1 MIDHII
7 HWSLKNRLLVIGA
20 SALLTLFGLFALS
33 ESPVDALPD
42 LSENQ
47 VIVFADWMGRSPL
60 EVEQQITSRLSL
72 NLQGIEGVKTVRGSS
87 MFGFSLITVVFKD
100 DLAGNTARQR
110 VLERL
115 ISLQNILPEGVKASM
130 GPNASGIGWVYQ
142 YYLKIDSTKLL
153 PQTSLDL
160 GQLRS
165 LQDHFIRYQLS
176 SVPDVAEVASIG
188 GFVTQY
194 QIEVDSHKMKAFGI
208 SLDTV
213 FDAVES
219 SNLNVGGKGI
229 EENGMEFIIR
239 GLGLLRNTQDI
250 EKIVLEERG
259 ESTICLKDVARVQLG
274 GDFRRGILDVDG
286 SEAVGGIVIMRSG
299 ANARNVIER
308 VKEKIAKINP
318 VLPPGVSIEAFYDR
332 SDLISQAIGTLKN
345 ALLEE
350 ICLVILVHLLFL
362 FHFRSILIVVLP
374 LPVSVLLSFLLMRL
388 FGISSNIMSL
398 SGIAIAVGVLVD
410 AAIVLSENVIR
421 SCQEAERVKA
431 DRLTAAETLQIVESA
446 SKQVG
451 RPIFFA
457 MAIII
462 LAFIPVFALT
472 GQEGRLFHPLAFTKT
487 FAMVS
492 STLLALTLVPAL
504 CTGLVRGPFRSE
516 NQNPV
521 MRFLLRVYDPLL
533 EMTLR
538 RPFMAI
544 SVACLIF
551 AAAVALIPKMG
562 SEFMPPLEEGDLLL
576 MPTFIPAVAP
586 SEVHRVMAWQDK
598 VLKTFPEVVSAAGK
612 LGRSDT
618 ATDPAPTE
626 MIETTIRLK
635 PPKDWRVGMT
645 KDKLV
650 SEMMDALNA
659 VPGSIPGFLQPI
671 QARVLMT
678 ATGIRSQLGVKILG
692 DNLESLQQAA
702 LDVQSIVESVRGAT
716 GVTAS
721 RNQGKPYL
729 EIKVNRDAM
738 RLYGMRTK
746 DVLDTVE
753 AGLGGR
759 NITSTSDGRNTYP
772 IQVRLQREDR
782 EEIARLGDIP
792 VQSPSGKI
800 VPLGVVA
807 QIQRNEGPNEITS
820 QDGQMSSYV
829 QANVQGRDLGGFV
842 EEVKKLLQKELA
854 PQLARQ
860 GMTLEYAGEYENH
873 QHAAKTLAW
882 VLPSVLLII
891 FLLLC
896 ALYRNAGEAAHVLLA
911 IPFAL
916 SGGLFLQYAFGW
928 HFSVAV
934 WVGYIALFGTAIQTA
949 IVMVVYLEEAVK
961 KKKKLCGEA
970 FGYEELLEAVKEGAR
985 QRLRP
990 KIMTVAAIVFSLL
1003 PIMWSRSAGADVMQP
1018 IATPVLGG
1026 MLTSLIHILLLTPVI
1041 FLWMKA
1047 KKLRKQETSIK
1058 DF

>member
-1 MIDHII
+1 
-7 HWSLKNRLLVIGA
+7 
-20 SALLTLFGLFALS
+20 
-33 ESPVDALPD
+33 
-42 LSENQ
+42 
-47 VIVFADWMGRSPL
+47 
-60 EVEQQITSRLSL
+60 
-72 NLQGIEGVKTVRGSS
+72 
-87 MFGFSLITVVFKD
+87 
-100 DLAGNTARQR
+100 
-110 VLERL
+110 
-115 ISLQNILPEGVKASM
+115 
-130 GPNASGIGWVYQ
+130 
-142 YYLKIDSTKLL
+142 
-153 PQTSLDL
+153 
-160 GQLRS
+160 
-165 LQDHFIRYQLS
+165 
-176 SVPDVAEVASIG
+176 
-188 GFVTQY
+188 
-194 QIEVDSHKMKAFGI
+194 
-208 SLDTV
+208 
-213 FDAVES
+213 
-219 SNLNVGGKGI
+219 
-229 EENGMEFIIR
+229 
-239 GLGLLRNTQDI
+239 
-250 EKIVLEERG
+250 
-259 ESTICLKDVARVQLG
+259 
-274 GDFRRGILDVDG
+274 
-286 SEAVGGIVIMRSG
+286 
-299 ANARNVIER
+299 
-308 VKEKIAKINP
+308 
-318 VLPPGVSIEAFYDR
+318 
-332 SDLISQAIGTLKN
+332 
-345 ALLEE
+345 
-350 ICLVILVHLLFL
+350 
-362 FHFRSILIVVLP
+362 
-374 LPVSVLLSFLLMRL
+374 
-388 FGISSNIMSL
+388 MSL

-842 EEVKKLLQKELA
+842 EEVKTLLQKE
-854 PQLARQ
+854 
-860 GMTLEYAGEYENH
+860 
-873 QHAAKTLAW
+873 
-882 VLPSVLLII
+882 
-891 FLLLC
+891 
-896 ALYRNAGEAAHVLLA
+896 
-911 IPFAL
+911 
-916 SGGLFLQYAFGW
+916 
-928 HFSVAV
+928 
-934 WVGYIALFGTAIQTA
+934 
-949 IVMVVYLEEAVK
+949 
-961 KKKKLCGEA
+961 
-970 FGYEELLEAVKEGAR
+970 
-985 QRLRP
+985 
-990 KIMTVAAIVFSLL
+990 
-1003 PIMWSRSAGADVMQP
+1003 
-1018 IATPVLGG
+1018 
-1026 MLTSLIHILLLTPVI
+1026 
-1041 FLWMKA
+1041 
-1047 KKLRKQETSIK
+1047 
-1058 DF
+1058 